1 MSVTTTRLRRTLT
14 LTSLVLV
21 ACFLLACATAYA
33 SPLASNKARL
43 HAVEA
48 RLATVH
54 TQSDIAVER
63 YDEAT
68 GKLTAVNA
76 KIRLTQH
83 QLELAQYRLD
93 VAEAQLTSRARQMYM
108 AQNTTIVDVVLQ
120 SGSFDQLVS
129 DVGMM
134 RRVGQNDANVAAEA
148 TAARREIAQRR
159 IALGQ
164 DRQDAQKLVAQRAAS
179 KNRVLALQATLQRT
193 EGNLKNKIADIERR
207 QALAAKRAAER
218 AARAAKLAAQAAQQA
233 SRSPQSSGGGTSSS
247 APSGGGGSSS
257 GGGGSSSGGGTTH
270 SSVVAIAQQYLG
282 VPYVWGGASPSG
294 FDCSGLTMYCYA
306 KLGIYLSHGATDQQ
320 RASHPVSLGA
330 LQPGDLVFFGSA
342 AFSHHV
348 GIYVGGGQM
357 IDAPYTGTV
366 VRYDSIAGA
375 WIGGRF

>member
-1 MSVTTTRLRRTLT
+1 MTTTRPRTKLT
-14 LTSLVLV
+14 LISLVLI
-21 ACFLLACATAYA
+21 ACFLLACAAAYA
-33 SPLASNKARL
+33 SPLSSSKAHL
-43 HAVEA
+43 QTVES
-48 RLATVH
+48 RLAKVR

-68 GKLTAVNA
+68 GRLSAVDA

-83 QLELAQYRLD
+83 QLELAQYRLE
-93 VAEAQLTSRARQMYM
+93 VAQSQLMSRAREMYM

-134 RRVGQNDANVAAEA
+134 RRVGESDAAVAADAA
-148 TAARREIAQRR
+148 TARREIANRR
-159 IALGQ
+159 MALGQ
-164 DRQDAQKLVAQRAAS
+164 DRQDAQKLVAQRATS
-179 KNRVLALQATLQRT
+179 KNQVLALQSTLQHT
-193 EGNLKNKIADIERR
+193 EGNLKSKIAGIEAR
-207 QALAAKRAAER
+207 QALAAKRAAQR
-218 AARAAKLAAQAAQQA
+218 AARAAKAAQAAQQA
-233 SRSPQSSGGGTSSS
+233 SHSP
-247 APSGGGGSSS
+247 SSS
-257 GGGGSSSGGGTTH
+257 GRLLLLGRQLLFGRRLLVGRRGGGGTTH
-270 SSVVAIAQQYLG
+270 SSVVAIARQYLG

-320 RASHPVSLGA
+320 RASHPVSLGS
-330 LQPGDLVFFGSA
+330 LQPGDLVFFGDA